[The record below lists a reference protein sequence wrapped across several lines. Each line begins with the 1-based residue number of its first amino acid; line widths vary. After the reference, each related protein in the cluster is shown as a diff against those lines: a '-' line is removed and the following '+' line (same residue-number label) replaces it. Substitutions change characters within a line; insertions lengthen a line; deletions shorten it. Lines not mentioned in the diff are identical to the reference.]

1 MADITARLPGD
12 RAKILGLQSTVI
24 NMAYAAGP
32 AIGGVCCDLYGVR
45 TSFFIVGGA
54 AILPSV
60 GYSLLCVGRL
70 PPFCVRRKPGTN
82 FIHTPVI
89 IHLIYSQYKVL
100 YYPAGLKPSRRRSQ
114 TTGCVLS
121 ALSLTVVAVVP

>member
-45 TSFFIVGGA
+45 TCFYIVGGA
-54 AILPSV
+54 AILTSV
-60 GYSLLCVGRL
+60 GYSLLCVWTPLPLPL
-70 PPFCVRRKPGTN
+70 PPSTPLPPRSRVLGDALVCV
-82 FIHTPVI
+82 
-89 IHLIYSQYKVL
+89 
-100 YYPAGLKPSRRRSQ
+100 
-114 TTGCVLS
+114 
-121 ALSLTVVAVVP
+121 